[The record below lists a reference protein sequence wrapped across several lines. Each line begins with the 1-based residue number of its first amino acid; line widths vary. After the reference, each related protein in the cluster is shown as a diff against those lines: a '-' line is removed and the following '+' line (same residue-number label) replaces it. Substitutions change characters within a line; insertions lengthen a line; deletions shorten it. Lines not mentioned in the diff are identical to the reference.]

1 MRQHKDRLLRN
12 SLKINAVFSAMCGFF
27 LSIVPAAIAAEIG
40 LDSAGLL
47 RILGLGLLMF
57 AGYVY
62 YTGTRELVNPRAVMS
77 IVIGDFLWIF
87 GSVWLL
93 FGFPQILNDF
103 GRIVV
108 IAVALAVL
116 VFADLQAYGLWRS
129 RRTS

>member
-1 MRQHKDRLLRN
+1 MKQTKDRLLRN
-12 SLKINAVFSAMCGFF
+12 SLKGNAVFSAASGFF

-62 YTGTRELVNPRAVMS
+62 YTGTRELVNPRSVMS